1 MKLKNKK
8 RVLKSFWEIGVGFGA
23 GEKDL
28 FTKRAFPPP
37 QFPMPLLPGKL
48 LFFSAQGFLRHPQ
61 DIQPDDLPD
70 LLIGKTA
77 LDEPDGKKG
86 PVAP

>member
-1 MKLKNKK
+1 MFLKLKNKK

-28 FTKRAFPPP
+28 FTKRAFPPL
-37 QFPMPLLPGKL
+37 QFPTP
-48 LFFSAQGFLRHPQ
+48 FSAQGFLRHPQ